1 MKKTSKRTSGSP
13 KRSRRPP
20 ASAREVALGAFA
32 TVARA
37 KRLRWYVFG
46 AQAVNLYGFP
56 RMTADID
63 ITIDLG
69 RLDTRSLVAALE
81 RGGFEP
87 RIPDDEFIAHTRV
100 VPIVHRA
107 TRFPID
113 VVLAGPGLEQQFL
126 AGARAHRLGGHD
138 IPVIS
143 PEHLVVTKVLA
154 GRPKDLEDVREL
166 LAVARPRVR
175 QIESLLAQLEEA
187 LGQSDLLPRFR
198 ALRSERKRGR

>member
-1 MKKTSKRTSGSP
+1 M
-13 KRSRRPP
+13 
-20 ASAREVALGAFA
+20 
-32 TVARA
+32 
-37 KRLRWYVFG
+37 
-46 AQAVNLYGFP
+46 NLYGFP

-69 RLDTRSLVAALE
+69 KLDTQSLVAALE

-87 RIPDDEFIAHTRV
+87 RIRDDEFIAHTRV

-107 TRFPID
+107 TKFPID

-138 IPVIS
+138 IPVIA

-166 LAVARPRVR
+166 LAVARLRTR
-175 QIESLLAQLEEA
+175 SIEALLAQLEAA